1 MDRQHL
7 WEGNQQGWTPMK
19 KVVHEVVS
27 FMPQIPHWR
36 PSDEAG
42 NSDSLHGRIGA
53 WKRGHF
59 GQGTV
64 TLGHIPR
71 SKRTKGRSSSRKG
84 LYKLRPSDKG
94 QLWPAPSRLFL
105 PPPLHVES
113 SALGIANRI
122 TSPQHPCEAPGVGES
137 EPAPLV
143 RARRGPPHT
152 TSQMSP
158 QDRQNQKV
166 FLVMLGHV
174 RGNTVPLLISQL
186 TKGAQLYTFWMSK
199 IFRVTAR

>member
-1 MDRQHL
+1 MEQERESPELNFFIPPLGIFALVFKGKYMDRQHP
-7 WEGNQQGWTPMK
+7 WQGNQQGWTPMK

-27 FMPQIPHWR
+27 FMPQIPHWL

-42 NSDSLHGRIGA
+42 NRACDSSRERIGA

-59 GQGTV
+59 GQSTI

-71 SKRTKGRSSSRKG
+71 SKRTKGRGGSRKG

-94 QLWPAPSRLFL
+94 QLWPAPSCLFL
-105 PPPLHVES
+105 PPPLHLES

-122 TSPQHPCEAPGVGES
+122 TTPQHPCQAPGVGES
-137 EPAPLV
+137 EPALPHP
-143 RARRGPPHT
+143 RARRGPPHN

-158 QDRQNQKV
+158 
-166 FLVMLGHV
+166 
-174 RGNTVPLLISQL
+174 
-186 TKGAQLYTFWMSK
+186 
-199 IFRVTAR
+199 